1 MGEVTQVDQPN
12 PAGGANLVSTT
23 TYDVVGHVVQTQQI
37 RGAVTQN
44 RTATYNALGQ
54 LSASASPE
62 KGAMTF
68 AYNANYTLD
77 YKIDAKNQKIKY
89 IYDDFKRVTQVQKY
103 PTSGGAEDLCQQVNY
118 TWDTHPL
125 GAPYGL
131 NGKGKVVRVQW
142 AQPVGCTAGAG
153 GNWTEDYSYNAAGQM
168 TLKGLS
174 PQIGI
179 AGLFSTTN
187 TYDNEGKLTAFTG
200 LNGTYTYGFDSMG
213 RPLSL
218 TKSGDP
224 GPLASGAAYNAAGQ
238 MTGLTYGL
246 SGVSWTETNAFNAL
260 GQLTRKTIPTVVDFE
275 YTFSATV
282 NNGQITTQKDWIT
295 GDEQNYQYDALKR
308 LTMAWTTGPAYGLSF
323 GYDGFGNKLSQ
334 TVTKGSAPAS
344 SITVDANNRI
354 TGQTYD
360 ANGNM
365 TSGASSTLTYDI
377 DNRVVT
383 AGGLSSENYS
393 YDPGNKR
400 IWKKRA
406 LGGGSFAEDVYFYGI
421 GTGRL
426 GIYTKTGGT
435 YSVKSVDVRFAGKLV
450 YTNSAWVATDRMGSI
465 RYRKPTGAGE
475 RLDFFP
481 YGEER
486 PSATAQ
492 DRDKFATYMRD
503 DTGLD
508 DADQRYFTNTSG
520 RFVTPDPA
528 GDGSNWYAYAGG
540 DPANS
545 NDPSGLAAATLEAF
559 GMPLTFEP
567 VVEPPQPQR
576 DPYAVF
582 GGPATSSV
590 WRPPSPPPPPEPGS
604 GFGSAF
610 GLPQNWGPGGSGSA
624 NCSDV
629 YSCPDQAI
637 AALTFLEEEKKR
649 QRCATAV
656 GAAFQSLTN
665 FVDWAI
671 DKYYDDSNEV
681 FSREAAAA
689 ALAGGWFGYHG
700 TLEGLIGLE
709 AGAIGAAAGAF
720 TAATVVISGAILMN
734 RILGDPVD
742 QMLLFRAKTVA
753 YGLIQ
758 LARVGAEMATCDL
771 AALVYW

>member
-1 MGEVTQVDQPN
+1 M
-12 PAGGANLVSTT
+12 
-23 TYDVVGHVVQTQQI
+23 
-37 RGAVTQN
+37 
-44 RTATYNALGQ
+44 
-54 LSASASPE
+54 
-62 KGAMTF
+62 
-68 AYNANYTLD
+68 
-77 YKIDAKNQKIKY
+77 
-89 IYDDFKRVTQVQKY
+89 
-103 PTSGGAEDLCQQVNY
+103 
-118 TWDTHPL
+118 
-125 GAPYGL
+125 
-131 NGKGKVVRVQW
+131 
-142 AQPVGCTAGAG
+142 
-153 GNWTEDYSYNAAGQM
+153 
-168 TLKGLS
+168 
-174 PQIGI
+174 
-179 AGLFSTTN
+179 
-187 TYDNEGKLTAFTG
+187 TAFTG

-224 GPLASGAAYNAAGQ
+224 GPLASAAAYNAAGQ

-275 YTFSATV
+275 YTFSATA

-323 GYDGFGNKLSQ
+323 GYDGFGNKLTQ

-426 GIYTKTGGT
+426 GIYTKSGGT
-435 YSVKSVDVRFAGKLV
+435 YTVKSVDVRFAGKLI
-450 YTNSAWVATDRMGSI
+450 YTNSAWVATDRLGSI
-465 RYRKPTGAGE
+465 RYRKPSGAGE

-508 DADQRYFTNTSG
+508 YADQRYFTNTSG

-528 GDGSNWYAYAGG
+528 GDGLNWYAYAGG
-540 DPANS
+540 DPANRF
-545 NDPSGLAAATLEAF
+545 DPSGLGPICYGGNGQL
-559 GMPLTFEP
+559 GPCP
-567 VVEPPQPQR
+567 SSVEPTPQEKYER
-576 DPYAVF
+576 CKSD
-582 GGPATSSV
+582 ATDEATGTYE
-590 WRPPSPPPPPEPGS
+590 RGIAKE
-604 GFGSAF
+604 FDEHNDNIANITF
-610 GLPQNWGPGGSGSA
+610 WGDA
-624 NCSDV
+624 
-629 YSCPDQAI
+629 AI
-637 AALTFLEEEKKR
+637 ALAW
-649 QRCATAV
+649 AAV
-656 GAAFQSLTN
+656 IVAPESGAA
-665 FVDWAI
+665 
-671 DKYYDDSNEV
+671 
-681 FSREAAAA
+681 EAALYA
-689 ALAGGWFGYHG
+689 ALAKKASDLLQEGRRFQREAKK
-700 TLEGLIGLE
+700 LEDERDSTIEKEHKGCYNTHIVNF
-709 AGAIGAAAGAF
+709 AQ
-720 TAATVVISGAILMN
+720 VW
-734 RILGDPVD
+734 GDPWTGFWD
-742 QMLLFRAKTVA
+742 AYSDFGPTNWQGTNTMLAF
-753 YGLIQ
+753 GPP
-758 LARVGAEMATCDL
+758 VGSASSTITYPESPSGSSSSTITYPGFGAPYSGTP
-771 AALVYW
+771 